1 MRIGFRGFGV
11 APKSITDAPP
21 VAVACSAQGPR
32 TTTCSKIC
40 ADKTSA
46 SRSRA
51 WIGMPQFVAV
61 GLEGKATNRGCG
73 AGATLPTPERPG
85 SGPCAPRAA
94 RGGARAVSAERRSHS
109 RRRQLPGLHPV
120 PREDGNQHAVALRV
134 VADVGRARHAGDQLH
149 FLAGFIARYG
159 RITPAR
165 DEDPAA
171 DDLDTVEPARALGD
185 HTGRL
190 VSRLPREH
198 RSAAEF

>member
-61 GLEGKATNRGCG
+61 GLEGNATIRGCG
-73 AGATLPTPERPG
+73 AGATLPTPERRC
-85 SGPCAPRAA
+85 SGPCARRAA
-94 RGGARAVSAERRSHS
+94 RGGARSEEHTSELQS
-109 RRRQLPGLHPV
+109 
-120 PREDGNQHAVALRV
+120 
-134 VADVGRARHAGDQLH
+134 
-149 FLAGFIARYG
+149 LAY
-159 RITPAR
+159 
-165 DEDPAA
+165 
-171 DDLDTVEPARALGD
+171 LVC
-185 HTGRL
+185 RL
-190 VSRLPREH
+190 LLEKKKKKQSN
-198 RSAAEF
+198 SS